1 MGKMGLKRLHYGWVI
16 IIISAS
22 ILVTHALAFYGFGV
36 FLKPMTIEL
45 NWDRGA
51 LSATY
56 SMTILVTGALGVLA
70 GRLSDRYG
78 PRPLVVIGGALT
90 GVALLLTSQTSSLWH
105 IYLIW
110 GILMGIGGSFC
121 LIPIMSTIPRWFIKR
136 RGIAMGIVV
145 AGLGV
150 GGIISPLLA
159 QWFISAYGWRYAF
172 IILGIITLIIIIPLA
187 QFMRHSPQRVG
198 LKPYGGN
205 EIIEDKQSQGSA
217 VERLS
222 FSQAARTSQFWIL
235 GLIRVGLYFCLGT
248 YLIHIVP
255 HACDVGIPEIIAA
268 SILSIAAGV
277 SIISRLSTGFI
288 SDRVG
293 GRLALTACLVTITLA
308 LIWLLF
314 AREIWMLYVF
324 AVVFGIAYGGIVAVF
339 PVLTAEL
346 FGLESLGVILGALVL
361 LGTIG
366 EAVGASVSG
375 GVFDITGSY
384 RLAFLICV
392 VISAVTVMLSLALLK
407 YKGKTG
413 MARD

>member
-1 MGKMGLKRLHYGWVI
+1 
-16 IIISAS
+16 
-22 ILVTHALAFYGFGV
+22 
-36 FLKPMTIEL
+36 
-45 NWDRGA
+45 
-51 LSATY
+51 
-56 SMTILVTGALGVLA
+56 
-70 GRLSDRYG
+70 
-78 PRPLVVIGGALT
+78 
-90 GVALLLTSQTSSLWH
+90 
-105 IYLIW
+105 
-110 GILMGIGGSFC
+110 
-121 LIPIMSTIPRWFIKR
+121 
-136 RGIAMGIVV
+136 
-145 AGLGV
+145 
-150 GGIISPLLA
+150 
-159 QWFISAYGWRYAF
+159 
-172 IILGIITLIIIIPLA
+172 
-187 QFMRHSPQRVG
+187 
-198 LKPYGGN
+198 
-205 EIIEDKQSQGSA
+205 

-222 FSQAARTSQFWIL
+222 FSQAARTRQFWIL

-268 SILSIAAGV
+268 SILSIAAGA

-293 GRLALTACLVTITLA
+293 SRLALTACLVTITLA

-392 VISAVTVMLSLALLK
+392 VICAVTVMLSLALLK